1 MFIVTY
7 SYKVPKSKIRSY
19 LNLQK
24 KVKAIYLKHGCLSYE
39 VFEKAQKDGE
49 RMEIEK
55 FENKGHFKKVI
66 ARVDMDPRIPELF
79 QRFCSIVNVKKNPLV
94 TKEFVKRI

>member
-49 RMEIEK
+49 WMEIER
-55 FENKGHFKKVI
+55 FENKTHFKKVV
-66 ARVDMDPRIPELF
+66 ARVDKDPKISELF
-79 QRFCSIVNVKKNPLV
+79 QRFCFLVNVRKNPVV

>member
-7 SYKVPKSKIRSY
+7 SYKVPKNKIRSY

-24 KVKAIYLKHGCLSYE
+24 EVKAIYLKHGCLSYE

-49 RMEIEK
+49 WMEIEK
-55 FENKGHFKKVI
+55 FENKNHFKRVV
-66 ARVDMDPRIPELF
+66 ARVDKDSKIPELF
-79 QRFCSIVNVKKNPLV
+79 QRFCSIVNIKKNPVV

>member
-1 MFIVTY
+1 MFIAIY

-39 VFEKAQKDGE
+39 IFEKTQKDGE
-49 RMEIEK
+49 WMEIEK
-55 FENKGHFKKVI
+55 FKNKSHFKKVT
-66 ARVDMDPRIPELF
+66 ARVDKYPKISELF
-79 QRFCSIVNVKKNPLV
+79 QKFRSIINIKKNPVV
-94 TKEFVKRI
+94 TKEFMKRI

>member
-24 KVKAIYLKHGCLSYE
+24 KVKAIYLKQGCLSYE
-39 VFEKAQKDGE
+39 VFEKVQKDGE
-49 RMEIEK
+49 WMEIEK
-55 FENKGHFKKVI
+55 FENQNHFKKVI
-66 ARVDMDPRIPELF
+66 ARVEKDPKIPELF
-79 QRFCSIVNVKKNPLV
+79 HKICSLVNVKNNPLV
-94 TKEFVKRI
+94 TKEFVKKI

>member
-24 KVKAIYLKHGCLSYE
+24 KVKAIYLKQGCLSYE
-39 VFEKAQKDGE
+39 VFEKVQKDGE
-49 RMEIEK
+49 WMEIEK

-66 ARVDMDPRIPELF
+66 ARVDKDPRIPKLF
-79 QRFCSIVNVKKNPLV
+79 QRFCSIVNVKKNPVV

>member
-7 SYKVPKSKIRSY
+7 SYKVPKSKLRQY

-24 KVKAIYLKHGCLSYE
+24 KVQAIYLKHGCLSYE

-49 RMEIEK
+49 WMEVEK
-55 FENKGHFKKVI
+55 FENKSHFKKVVT
-66 ARVDMDPRIPELF
+66 RVDKDPKISELF
-79 QRFCSIVNVKKNPLV
+79 QRFCLMVNIKKNPLV
-94 TKEFVKRI
+94 IKEFVKRF

>member
-7 SYKVPKSKIRSY
+7 SYKVPKNRIRSY
-19 LNLQK
+19 LSLQK
-24 KVKAIYLKHGCLSYE
+24 KVKGIYLKYGCLSYE

-49 RMEIEK
+49 WMEIEK

-66 ARVDMDPRIPELF
+66 ARVDKDPQILELF
-79 QRFCSIVNVKKNPLV
+79 QRFCSLVNIKKNPV
-94 TKEFVKRI
+94 ITKEFVKRF

>member
-7 SYKVPKSKIRSY
+7 SYTVPKSKLRQY

-24 KVKAIYLKHGCLSYE
+24 EVKAIYLKRGCLSYE
-39 VFEKAQKDGE
+39 IFEKAQKDGE
-49 RMEIEK
+49 WMEIEK
-55 FENKGHFKKVI
+55 FENKDHFKKVI
-66 ARVDMDPRIPELF
+66 TRVDKDPRISELF
-79 QRFCSIVNVKKNPLV
+79 QRFCSIVNVKKNPVV

>member
-39 VFEKAQKDGE
+39 IFEKAQKDGE
-49 RMEIEK
+49 WMEIEK
-55 FENKGHFKKVI
+55 FENKSHFKKVV
-66 ARVDMDPRIPELF
+66 ARVEKDPKIPELF
-79 QRFCSIVNVKKNPLV
+79 HKFCSLVNVKKNPVV